1 MKKSISII
9 TAILL
14 IIAGYF
20 AISEVYNAGYQAGI
34 THVIEKSEIW
44 IEEADNCLEIC
55 ISVDGN
61 VYIHEAE

>member
-9 TAILL
+9 MAILL
-14 IIAGYF
+14 IIAGHF
-20 AISEVYNAGYQAGI
+20 AISEVYNAGYQAGV
-34 THVIEKSEIW
+34 THAVEESEIW
-44 IEEADNCLEIC
+44 IEEADCLEIC

>member
-9 TAILL
+9 L
-14 IIAGYF
+14 IIAGYMAILF
-20 AISEVYNAGYQAGI
+20 ALSELYNAGYQAGI